1 MRIPHEKQRDI
12 VFVTIT
18 VLLSLG
24 LLFIPS
30 GFEYPYPKDASV
42 RTSAMVE
49 TVNDSLVKVIGP
61 ITEGI
66 QQVTIRVLGG
76 RFKGL
81 RLETN
86 NHLIGKLELDK
97 FLSPGDKV
105 FVVLDLTEGRDAV
118 AYANIIDHYRTDKT
132 ILLLLL
138 FFACLIFVGG
148 WIGAKAI
155 ISFIFSGILILKV
168 FLPGVLW
175 GWNPILIALVV
186 VTILTAVI
194 IFLVGGLTRKGLTAF
209 IGSMGGVVTTAV
221 LATVFSYAFNI
232 HGAVRPFTET
242 LLYTG
247 FGNLN
252 LVHIFIAGVFIASSG
267 AVMDLAMDISAAMFE
282 VQLKYPQIP
291 RGELIKSGMT
301 VARHAV
307 GTMTTTL
314 LLAYSG
320 GYTGMMMTFIARGV
334 PLENII
340 NMVYVSSELI
350 HTLVG
355 SFGLVLVA
363 PLTAVAGGFVYVP
376 HAKRLTMAVLE
387 ETDVMDV
394 AMDVVMDVDVDL
406 EKKAKAGL
414 VWPMPD

>member
-1 MRIPHEKQRDI
+1 MRMPHEKHRDI
-12 VFVTIT
+12 VFVIVTA
-18 VLLSLG
+18 LLSVG
-24 LLFIPS
+24 LLLIPS

-42 RTSAMVE
+42 RTSAMVV
-49 TVNDSLVKVIGP
+49 TVDDSLVKVIGP

-66 QQVTIRVLGG
+66 QQVTIRVLAG

-81 RLETN
+81 QIETTN
-86 NHLIGKLELDK
+86 NLIGKLELDK
-97 FLSPGDKV
+97 FLSPGDTV
-105 FVVLDLTEGRDAV
+105 FVVLDLTDRRDAV
-118 AYANIIDHYRTDKT
+118 VYANIIDHYRTDKT

-138 FFACLIFVGG
+138 FFACLILVGG
-148 WIGAKAI
+148 WIGIKAI
-155 ISFIFSGILILKV
+155 ISFIFSGLLILKI

-175 GWNPILIALVV
+175 GWDPILIALIV

-209 IGSMGGVVTTAV
+209 IGSMGGVVTTAI

-267 AVMDLAMDISAAMFE
+267 AVMDLAMDISAAMSE
-282 VQLKYPQIP
+282 VQLNHPCITRLQ
-291 RGELIKSGMT
+291 LIHSGMT

-320 GYTGMMMTFIARGV
+320 GYTGMLMTFIARGV
-334 PLENII
+334 PLENVI

-363 PLTAVAGGFVYVP
+363 PLTAVAGGIIYVP
-376 HAKRLTMAVLE
+376 IATRLTMADIHE
-387 ETDVMDV
+387 SED
-394 AMDVVMDVDVDL
+394 ACADVDV
-406 EKKAKAGL
+406 EIQAKDGL
-414 VWPMPD
+414 VWPIQD